1 MGWRQRNF
9 VLEKQQPFLLL
20 PPPSSSLA
28 NRFLLEEAWR
38 WRRGGGRNEE
48 EGGIWGE
55 RRMRMGCWV
64 ESESW
69 KGDSTKN
76 PPFFSFFSSLS
87 FRSDWDFQWISF
99 FLSYPPTQ
107 GGGRDV
113 SSSRL
118 PPQTFFFAIGAP
130 IFFGSYFQKG
140 RKAESST
147 AVNTVVFVRC
157 LASKVC

>member
-76 PPFFSFFSSLS
+76 PPFFSFFPRYPSAPIGISNGSHSSSAILPPKEEEEMSVPLASLSKLSSLQSGHLS
-87 FRSDWDFQWISF
+87 FLVLIFKRVEKQK
-99 FLSYPPTQ
+99 
-107 GGGRDV
+107 
-113 SSSRL
+113 
-118 PPQTFFFAIGAP
+118 AP
-130 IFFGSYFQKG
+130 
-140 RKAESST
+140 
-147 AVNTVVFVRC
+147 
-157 LASKVC
+157 LL